1 MIRLRSFKDRKQ
13 AGELL
18 AEQLADYAGHSDA
31 VLLALPRGGVPVAF
45 AISQKLGIPL
55 DVLIVRKLGVPD
67 HVEYAMGAVAS
78 GGICVLQQDVL
89 DTLDI
94 PAAAVEEA
102 AQRELREIERR
113 ETLYRAGQPP
123 IPLRDRVAILVDD
136 GLATGSTMLAAVQA
150 VRKQEPAR
158 IVIAVPVGA
167 DDTCEKLATEVDE
180 FVCLS
185 TPSPFYAVGM
195 WYEDFSQTSD
205 DEVKSLL
212 QQAGQ

>member
-1 MIRLRSFKDRKQ
+1 MIRFRSFQDRKQ

-18 AEQLADYAGHSDA
+18 AEQLAAYAGRADA
-31 VLLALPRGGVPVAF
+31 LLLALPRGGVPVAF
-45 AISQKLGIPL
+45 VISQKLGIPL
-55 DVLIVRKLGVPD
+55 DVMIVRKLGVPD

-78 GGICVLQQDVL
+78 GGVRVIQQDVL

-94 PAAAVEEA
+94 PPATVEEV

-113 ETLYRAGQPP
+113 EALYRTGRPA

-150 VRKQEPAR
+150 VRQQEPAR
-158 IVIAVPVGA
+158 VVVAVPVGA
-167 DDTCEKLATEVDE
+167 ADTCEKLAAEVDE
-180 FVCLS
+180 LVCLS
-185 TPSPFYAVGM
+185 TPSPFYAVGI

-205 DEVKSLL
+205 DEVRSLL
-212 QQAGQ
+212 RQAG